1 MFVTKIA
8 KFFNENPD
16 SLDVF
21 QEILSKT
28 LHSFNGEELVHH
40 MNRMIEYVFDII
52 EKEISPSSLP
62 DSVLLYYMNEL
73 SVFARHNS
81 QFLKSA
87 AAHSMDVVPELA
99 SEFIRNFLEEGGNVE
114 IPAHYELYSSAL
126 LKDLDVNIVGHYP
139 ISCTS
144 ELVQIIDLLSR
155 SHSPSIICGAF
166 YATEGVAIRETKL
179 LQDITNTYSLSHK
192 DEVQ

>member
-87 AAHSMDVVPELA
+87 AAHSWT
-99 SEFIRNFLEEGGNVE
+99 
-114 IPAHYELYSSAL
+114 LYQ
-126 LKDLDVNIVGHYP
+126 N
-139 ISCTS
+139 
-144 ELVQIIDLLSR
+144 
-155 SHSPSIICGAF
+155 
-166 YATEGVAIRETKL
+166 
-179 LQDITNTYSLSHK
+179 
-192 DEVQ
+192 